1 MRKIKFRYF
10 IVTIAILFGLTACTL
25 PGFSTPTPFSFPTP
39 DKTMTALFEPT
50 QAVPAT
56 SAADADSSTN
66 GDGQDANGGDEEK
79 DLPTETPKAT
89 ATAEVPTATEEP
101 AETAEPTAVSYVG
114 PAVRSGPSIIADF
127 VDPNSV
133 TDGDLSD
140 WNLPIQKV
148 ITHVVYGADE
158 YDDEDDISGSVVAGW
173 DNNFLY
179 LGIRVKDDKYVQQA
193 TKEQIYLGD
202 SIEILFDRYVS
213 DDYYLQAMT
222 SDDYQIGISPGKCIG
237 TCLIS
242 FITTGKVASPLF
254 PGDPT
259 SIPNTLDPPEA
270 YIWFPKTEAGR
281 TTDIKIGAVGMGSGS
296 GYQIEF
302 KIPWD
307 LLGVSTPAI
316 GDHYGFAISISDNDN
331 VGDKE
336 QQTVVSNVP
345 TRYFADPTTW
355 GDLYLE

>member
-1 MRKIKFRYF
+1 MRKIKFRYY
-10 IVTIAILFGLTACTL
+10 IVAIAILFGLTACTL

-50 QAVPAT
+50 QAAPAT
-56 SAADADSSTN
+56 SAADADADSSTN
-66 GDGQDANGGDEEK
+66 GDGQDAGDEEK
-79 DLPTETPKAT
+79 DLQTETPSAT

-101 AETAEPTAVSYVG
+101 TETAEPTAITYVG
-114 PAVRSGPSIIADF
+114 PTVRSGPSIIADF

-173 DNNFLY
+173 DKNFLY
-179 LGIRVKDDKYVQQA
+179 LGVRVKDEKYVQHA

-213 DDYYLQAMT
+213 DDYSLQAMT
-222 SDDYQIGISPGKCIG
+222 SDDYQIGISPGECIG
-237 TCLIS
+237 SCLIN
-242 FITTGKVASPLF
+242 IGKVASPF
-254 PGDPT
+254 MVHKPAPA
-259 SIPNTLDPPEA
+259 SCTLDPPEA

-281 TTDIKIGAVGMGSGS
+281 TTDVKIGAVGMGSGS
-296 GYQIEF
+296 GYQVEF

-307 LLGVSTPAI
+307 LLGVSTPAV
-316 GDHYGFAISISDNDN
+316 GDHYGFAISINDNDN
-331 VGDKE
+331 AGDKE

-345 TRYFADPTTW
+345 TRYFVDPTSW
-355 GDLYLE
+355 GDLTLK